1 MEFKKWICIFIVTV
15 VIVALII
22 AGFNALVDPFGIFGD
37 HLFNWYA
44 YDMTQNP
51 RIAKIAYLDANYE
64 KYDSYIIGCSKTS
77 SYSTEALNKYY
88 NGASFYNML
97 MYGGDIYDIEM
108 TARYILENYNARN
121 IVINVGLEETVNYKT
136 EADDMKNNLH
146 AKVDGSPLIFFYGKY
161 LLANPAYAV
170 DKIKAWISD
179 GYLVDKHDVFI
190 PGTGVYDKSARDVER
205 IGAMEE
211 YTEKYPSFKTVLKQK
226 KLDAMEECLG
236 AVKRIR
242 EMCLEKGATFK
253 FIISPIFHTEMDS
266 YDRDQLEEY
275 IVKLSEITEYWDF
288 SGYNTVSW
296 EPRYFY
302 DPYHFRNAV
311 GDMVLARI
319 FGDKSKYVPEDF
331 GRLVTEA
338 AVGEHLEKYFDNTSK
353 EEFYCEVPV
362 LMYHHISDET
372 SGSAIVT
379 AGTFEDQIASL
390 SEAGFNAIT
399 LSQLVDYVEKGR
411 DLPDKPVLIT
421 FDDGYMSNYESA
433 FPILKKYKMPATINV
448 IGVSAGA
455 ETYKETGIA
464 ITPHFSYDEAAEM
477 VASGLID
484 IQSHSY
490 DMHNNAELD
499 ENYRQ
504 GVCQKEGESED
515 DYISAFRED
524 FEKSRSEIE
533 KFTGCGVIA
542 YAYPN
547 GLYTTLSE
555 VLLSEMGVKV
565 TFTIEEGMNTVI
577 KGLPQSLRA
586 MKRYRVGEEISGD
599 ELVGMLKG

>member
-1 MEFKKWICIFIVTV
+1 VEFKKWICIFIVTV

-77 SYSTEALNKYY
+77 SYSTEALNRYY

-121 IVINVGLEETVNYKT
+121 IVINVGLEETVDYKT

-146 AKVDGSPLIFFYGKY
+146 AKVDGSPLVFFYGKY

-190 PGTGVYDKSARDVER
+190 PETGVYDKSARDVER
-205 IGAMEE
+205 IGSMEE
-211 YTEKYPSFKTVLKQK
+211 YLEKYPSFKTVLKQK

-236 AVKRIR
+236 AVKRIK

-266 YDRDQLEEY
+266 YDRDQLKEY
-275 IVKLSEITEYWDF
+275 LAKLSEITEYWDF
-288 SGYNTVSW
+288 SGYNSVSF

-311 GDMVLARI
+311 GDMALARI

-331 GRLVTEA
+331 GRLVTRA
-338 AVGEHLEKYFDNTSK
+338 TVGGHLEKYFENTGK
-353 EEFYCEVPV
+353 EEFYREVPV

-372 SGSAIVT
+372 SGSATVT
-379 AGTFEDQIASL
+379 TGTFEDQIASL
-390 SEAGFNAIT
+390 NEAGFNAIT
-399 LSQLVDYVEKGR
+399 ISQLADYVEKGR
-411 DLPDKPVLIT
+411 ELPDRPVLIT
-421 FDDGYMSNYESA
+421 FDDGYRSNYELA
-433 FPILKKYKMPATINV
+433 FPILKKYNMPATINV

-455 ETYKETGIA
+455 ETYKNTGIA

-477 VASGLID
+477 VKSGLIS

-490 DMHNNAELD
+490 DMHNSAELD
-499 ENYRQ
+499 ENYRL
-504 GVCQKEGESED
+504 GVYQKEGESED

-533 KFTGCGVIA
+533 KFTGCDVIA

-586 MKRYRVGEEISGD
+586 MKRYRIGEEISGD